1 MVIREGL
8 VEEVTFQLS
17 PTRWESAMRRA
28 IRKSIPEG
36 IAYAKALSI
45 RKSLAVSRN

>member
-8 VEEVTFQLS
+8 VEEITFQLN

-45 RKSLAVSRN
+45 RKSLEVSRN